1 MDPGSPI
8 LALLSFSDS
17 HCSMPSSDAEVES
30 LDRVARFTSFA
41 TVGALGLTQD
51 LTHAVLESIGDMEG
65 AEPELVAEETL
76 CLVATATARAAEVGL
91 EEEPDHAPTL
101 VSILLDLPFTYRDYL
116 IGKAMV
122 AEDNPELSQV
132 AEEVRSRL
140 QRKQE
145 FYTTHL
151 PAGQFPG
158 PHALRDKMALWMGRV
173 SPPKLPE
180 TPQER
185 LESLGLVDPTV
196 AHLKLVLAY
205 GRRGAPPVE
214 TDPEGSDQGE

>member
-1 MDPGSPI
+1 MPPSHNADASP
-8 LALLSFSDS
+8 
-17 HCSMPSSDAEVES
+17 E
-30 LDRVARFTSFA
+30 RVASFTSFT

-65 AEPELVAEETL
+65 ADPELVAEETL

-91 EEEPDHAPTL
+91 EDEPEHRAIL
-101 VSILLDLPFTYRDYL
+101 VRTLLDLPFTYRDYL

-122 AEDNPELSQV
+122 ADDRPELSEM
-132 AEEVRSRL
+132 ADEVRSRL
-140 QRKQE
+140 QSKQE

-151 PAGQFPG
+151 PEGKFPG
-158 PHALRDKMALWMGRV
+158 PHALQDKMELWMGRV

-185 LESLGLVDPTV
+185 LESMGLVEPAV

-205 GRRGAPPVE
+205 GRRGAPPVA
-214 TDPEGSDQGE
+214 TSRDQAEK

>member
-1 MDPGSPI
+1 M
-8 LALLSFSDS
+8 A
-17 HCSMPSSDAEVES
+17 SDAPAPPS
-30 LDRVARFTSFA
+30 LDRVAGFTAFA

-51 LTHAVLESIGDMEG
+51 LTHAVLDSIGDMEG
-65 AEPELVAEETL
+65 ADPELVAEETL

-91 EEEPDHAPTL
+91 QDEPGHAP
-101 VSILLDLPFTYRDYL
+101 SIVQALLDLPFTYRDYL

-122 AEDNPELSQV
+122 AQENRDLSQMG
-132 AEEVRSRL
+132 EQVRERL
-140 QRKQE
+140 QDKRE

-151 PAGQFPG
+151 PEGQFPG
-158 PHALRDKMALWMGRV
+158 PHALSDKMELWMGRV
-173 SPPKLPE
+173 SPPRLPE

-205 GRRGAPPVE
+205 GRRGEAP
-214 TDPEGSDQGE
+214 TGTSTREGEA

>member
-1 MDPGSPI
+1 M
-8 LALLSFSDS
+8 
-17 HCSMPSSDAEVES
+17 SMPDAVAES
-30 LDRVARFTSFA
+30 LDRVAGFTAFA
-41 TVGALGLTQD
+41 TIGALGLTQD

-65 AEPELVAEETL
+65 ADSELVAEETL

-91 EEEPDHAPTL
+91 EDEPDHEPPIVRT
-101 VSILLDLPFTYRDYL
+101 LLDLPFTYRDYL

-122 AEDNPELSQV
+122 ADDNPGLSEM
-132 AEEVRSRL
+132 ADEVHERL
-140 QRKQE
+140 QRKRE
-145 FYTTHL
+145 FYLTHL
-151 PAGQFPG
+151 PEGQFPG
-158 PHALRDKMALWMGRV
+158 PRALGDKMELWMGRV

-205 GRRGAPPVE
+205 GRRGKAPTGASSAE
-214 TDPEGSDQGE
+214 DGDA

>member
-1 MDPGSPI
+1 MASTD
-8 LALLSFSDS
+8 DS
-17 HCSMPSSDAEVES
+17 AVS

-65 AEPELVAEETL
+65 TDPELVAEETL

-91 EEEPDHAPTL
+91 ENEPQHASTVVETL
-101 VSILLDLPFTYRDYL
+101 LNLPFTYRNYL

-122 AEDNPELSQV
+122 AEDRPEMSEL
-132 AEEVRSRL
+132 AEEVHQRL
-140 QRKQE
+140 QGKRE

-151 PAGQFPG
+151 PEGQFPG
-158 PHALRDKMALWMGRV
+158 PHALQDKMELWMGRV

-185 LESLGLVDPTV
+185 LESMSLLDPTV

-205 GRRGAPPVE
+205 GRRGEPPLAANE
-214 TDPEGSDQGE
+214 DGTTE

>member
-1 MDPGSPI
+1 
-8 LALLSFSDS
+8 
-17 HCSMPSSDAEVES
+17 MPSPADPEVS

-41 TVGALGLTQD
+41 TVGVLGLTQD

-65 AEPELVAEETL
+65 SDPELVAEETL
-76 CLVATATARAAEVGL
+76 ALVATATARAAEVGL
-91 EEEPDHAPTL
+91 QDEPQHAPT
-101 VSILLDLPFTYRDYL
+101 VVETLLNLPFTYRNYL

-122 AEDNPELSQV
+122 AEDRPELSEV
-132 AEEVRSRL
+132 AEEVQNRL
-140 QRKQE
+140 QGKRE

-151 PAGQFPG
+151 PEGQFPG
-158 PHALRDKMALWMGRV
+158 PHALEDKMELWMGRV

-185 LESLGLVDPTV
+185 LQSLGLVDPTV

-205 GRRGAPPVE
+205 GRRGEPPLA
-214 TDPEGSDQGE
+214 TDTNGAGEP

>member
-1 MDPGSPI
+1 MAPANDP
-8 LALLSFSDS
+8 
-17 HCSMPSSDAEVES
+17 DAV

-65 AEPELVAEETL
+65 SDPELVAEETL
-76 CLVATATARAAEVGL
+76 CLVSTATARAAEVGL
-91 EEEPDHAPTL
+91 QEEPEHAPTI
-101 VSILLDLPFTYRDYL
+101 VETLLDLPFTYRNYL

-122 AEDNPELSQV
+122 AEERPELSEM
-132 AEEVRSRL
+132 AEEVQNRL
-140 QRKQE
+140 QRKRE

-151 PAGQFPG
+151 PEGQFPG
-158 PHALRDKMALWMGRV
+158 PHALGDKMELWMGRA

-185 LESLGLVDPTV
+185 LEALGLVAPTV

-205 GRRGAPPVE
+205 GRRGEPPLATNADGTAE
-214 TDPEGSDQGE
+214 SS

>member
-1 MDPGSPI
+1 MASADDPG
-8 LALLSFSDS
+8 A
-17 HCSMPSSDAEVES
+17 S
-30 LDRVARFTSFA
+30 LDRVARFTSFV

-51 LTHAVLESIGDMEG
+51 LTHAVLESIGDMDG
-65 AEPELVAEETL
+65 ADPELVAEETL

-91 EEEPDHAPTL
+91 QDEPRHASPL
-101 VSILLDLPFTYRDYL
+101 VKTLLDLPFTYRNYL

-122 AEDNPELSQV
+122 AEKRPELSDV
-132 AEEVRSRL
+132 AEEVHERL
-140 QRKQE
+140 QGKLD

-151 PAGQFPG
+151 PEGQFPG
-158 PHALRDKMALWMGRV
+158 PHALGDKMELWMGRV

-185 LESLGLVDPTV
+185 LDSLGLVDPTV

-205 GRRGAPPVE
+205 GRRGEPPVPTR
-214 TDPEGSDQGE
+214 TDEPAESTE

>member
-1 MDPGSPI
+1 
-8 LALLSFSDS
+8 
-17 HCSMPSSDAEVES
+17 MPSQDAPSAS
-30 LDRVARFTSFA
+30 LDRVAGFTAFA

-65 AEPELVAEETL
+65 ADPELVAEETL
-76 CLVATATARAAEVGL
+76 CLVATATARAAAVGL
-91 EEEPDHAPTL
+91 QDEPEYAPPIAQT
-101 VSILLDLPFTYRDYL
+101 LLDLPFTYRDYL

-122 AEDNPELSQV
+122 AEKNPELSQA
-132 AEEVRSRL
+132 AEEVRERL
-140 QRKQE
+140 HGKRE

-151 PAGQFPG
+151 PEGQFPG
-158 PHALRDKMALWMGRV
+158 PHALGDKMELWMGRV

-205 GRRGAPPVE
+205 GRRGDAPTGTSSIKDE
-214 TDPEGSDQGE
+214 SA

>member
-1 MDPGSPI
+1 MASPDDP
-8 LALLSFSDS
+8 
-17 HCSMPSSDAEVES
+17 DAS

-65 AEPELVAEETL
+65 SDPELVAEETL

-91 EEEPDHAPTL
+91 EDEPDCASVVVET
-101 VSILLDLPFTYRDYL
+101 LLDLPFTYRNYL

-122 AEDNPELSQV
+122 AEERPELSDV
-132 AEEVRSRL
+132 AEEVHGRL
-140 QRKQE
+140 QGKRE
-145 FYTTHL
+145 FYMTHL
-151 PAGQFPG
+151 PEGQFPG
-158 PHALRDKMALWMGRV
+158 PHALQDKMELWMGRV

-185 LESLGLVDPTV
+185 LESLGLVEPTV

-205 GRRGAPPVE
+205 GRRGEPPLATNADGTAE
-214 TDPEGSDQGE
+214 